1 MTNTIKVRYTMNTE
15 EAITMEN
22 RIIEAAKQ
30 VFVRKGYE
38 ATKMGDIATE
48 AGIGRTALHYY
59 YRTKDMLFD
68 AIFDQLM
75 GALLPNLEVI
85 MDKEVPFL
93 EKLPKI
99 IEQYAKTLRMNPLF
113 PIFVINELQ
122 RDPEHIYGSI
132 LKDPSRVKPILRLQA
147 QIKEEMEQGLI
158 RQMPLIYTATTLISL
173 LIFPLLVRNPV
184 TSIFL
189 DGNAEKFDAFLEERI
204 PFVTDIMIRLLTPDN
219 TNPNK

>member
-1 MTNTIKVRYTMNTE
+1 MSSE

-75 GALLPNLEVI
+75 DALIPNLEVI
-85 MDKEVPFL
+85 MGEDLPFL

-99 IEQYAKTLRMNPLF
+99 IAQYAKTLRSNPLF

-132 LKDPSRVKPILRLQA
+132 LKDPSRVKPIVRLQT
-147 QIKEEMEQGLI
+147 QIKAEMKQGIL
-158 RQMPLIYTATTLISL
+158 REMPLIYTATTLISL

-184 TSIFL
+184 TAIFL
-189 DGNAEKFDAFLEERI
+189 EGDTEKFDAFLEERI
-204 PFVTDIMIRLLTPDN
+204 PYVTDIMIRLLTPDN

>member
-1 MTNTIKVRYTMNTE
+1 
-15 EAITMEN
+15 MEN

-75 GALLPNLEVI
+75 DALLPNLEVI
-85 MDKEVPFL
+85 MDEEVPFL

-204 PFVTDIMIRLLTPDN
+204 PFVTDIMIRLLMPDN